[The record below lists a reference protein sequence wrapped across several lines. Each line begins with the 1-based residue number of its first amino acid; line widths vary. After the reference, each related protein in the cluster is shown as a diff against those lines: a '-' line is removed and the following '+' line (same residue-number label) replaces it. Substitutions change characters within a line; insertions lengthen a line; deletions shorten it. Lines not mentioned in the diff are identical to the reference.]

1 MKMDPNQYVNRLSEK
16 MIRMV
21 EDDDFFDVTPEDVRS
36 LLLRSGRFFPREEI
50 IRLRI
55 KYDPWINDREK
66 RFMAELGLDYY
77 NHEITQTNRF
87 YNNDY
92 LVNGYSETQ
101 WRMLTQEGYFPGR
114 MSVTHFIN
122 LCRENNDVD
131 ALEVLELKYG
141 HIYEETNRQ
150 ILLSHGLPADT
161 PYETLT
167 RTEID
172 GISFFLWKLTNDDE
186 FVPKSKSVLVSCIR
200 RLRNNGN
207 ATLAEQL
214 EDKYIDFLYP
224 DRITQEELAA
234 AEDYFNNL
242 FQ

>member
-1 MKMDPNQYVNRLSEK
+1 MDPNQYVNRLSEK
-16 MIRMV
+16 MIRMI
-21 EDDDFFDVTPEDVRS
+21 EDDDFFDVTPEDVRA
-36 LLLRSGRFFPREEI
+36 LLLRGGRFFPREEI

-55 KYDPWINDREK
+55 KYAPWINDREK
-66 RFMAELGLDYY
+66 RFMTELGLDYY

-114 MSVTHFIN
+114 MSVSHFIN
-122 LCRENNDVD
+122 LCRENNDAE

-141 HIYEETNRQ
+141 HIYEEANRQ
-150 ILLSHGLPADT
+150 ILLSHGLSADT

-167 RTEID
+167 PTEID
-172 GISFFLWKLTNDDE
+172 EVSFFLWKLKNDDE

-200 RLRNNGN
+200 RLRSNNN
-207 ATLAEQL
+207 ESLAEQI
-214 EDKYIDFLYP
+214 EEKYIDFLYP